1 MFKSGRHLKYTRWN
15 CSRSFWGDTTTVVI
29 PHIIPGWSWYVKLC
43 HARLG
48 GRGQDFILS
57 AQMYP
62 FCAISHIWGSPPGA
76 GPRCTPSIK
85 EASLLRKVGIGAIV
99 PSGSGTCK
107 CNGAIFPVGRVM
119 GAIESG
125 NALIVLNLA
134 RRCQTSRTKSKRN
147 IYQVSL
153 QPQWQ

>member
-1 MFKSGRHLKYTRWN
+1 M
-15 CSRSFWGDTTTVVI
+15 
-29 PHIIPGWSWYVKLC
+29 KLC

-62 FCAISHIWGSPPGA
+62 FRAISHIWGSPPGA

-107 CNGAIFPVGRVM
+107 CDGAISPVGRVM

-125 NALIVLNLA
+125 NALIFLNLA
-134 RRCQTSRTKSKRN
+134 QLPSN
-147 IYQVSL
+147 Q
-153 QPQWQ
+153 

>member
-1 MFKSGRHLKYTRWN
+1 M
-15 CSRSFWGDTTTVVI
+15 TTVVI

-43 HARLG
+43 HARLV

-62 FCAISHIWGSPPGA
+62 FHAISHTWGSPPDA
-76 GPRCTPSIK
+76 SHRCTPSIK
-85 EASLLRKVGIGAIV
+85 EASLLRKVGIGAVV
-99 PSGSGTCK
+99 PSGGGTCK
-107 CNGAIFPVGRVM
+107 CDGAILPLGRVM

-134 RRCQTSRTKSKRN
+134 RPPSN
-147 IYQVSL
+147 
-153 QPQWQ
+153 